1 MNSIWVVI
9 FAGLLSVVYGVV
21 TSSKLLAADTGSPKM
36 QEIAAAVREG
46 AQAYL
51 KRQYMTI
58 GLVGIVIFALLAYF
72 LGMLVAVGFL
82 IGAVLS
88 GAAGFIG
95 MNVSVRANVRTAQ
108 AATKSLAAGLD
119 ISFKAGAVT
128 GMLVA
133 GLALLGV
140 AIYYALLTGPLKLAP
155 ESTAPIRKPI
165 ATSEPSRNQMPMKT
179 TTPTIAMVMYWRL
192 R

>member
-1 MNSIWVVI
+1 MII
-9 FAGLLSVVYGVV
+9 GLILLSGVLSLVYGGV
-21 TSSKLLAADTGSPKM
+21 TVSQLLSSDAGSQKM
-36 QEIAAAVREG
+36 QEISGAVAEG

-51 KRQYMTI
+51 KRQYITIAGVGIDVII
-58 GLVGIVIFALLAYF
+58 GLYF
-72 LGMLVAVGFL
+72 LLSVDVAIGLL

-108 AATKSLAAGLD
+108 AASKSLAAGLE

-133 GLALLGV
+133 GL
-140 AIYYALLTGPLKLAP
+140 
-155 ESTAPIRKPI
+155 
-165 ATSEPSRNQMPMKT
+165 
-179 TTPTIAMVMYWRL
+179 
-192 R
+192 